1 MTTLSAPFLV
11 VALLAQAPASRTWSG
26 EVVDGKGK
34 AVPDARV
41 WFYAPPVAYLKGD
54 PVEVQGKTNGDGK
67 FSLAVPHLERAVYN
81 GILLLAHSPGQAI
94 GAVYVLRPHRVVL
107 EAPRPRT
114 VKVEGPDGL
123 PIAGARVALRVLHGF
138 GGTLAVVPDSLA
150 DSLAT
155 STGPDG
161 TTTISYLAARD
172 QLAAVRITAD
182 SIGSQDFVL
191 VEQPGRGLEPPVFT
205 IKLKS
210 TWPISGRLVDENAR
224 PVEGQV
230 VEVWSRGNGSW
241 LAANLVGFKEG
252 PLRTKTDGSF
262 ETPANLQH
270 GSAYRVAIRAEGKD
284 PIFSDWI
291 TIQEKS
297 HNLPLLVQRS
307 LRTIRGR
314 VVDRQGKPVGGARV
328 FQSGDGP
335 ERTETTTDA
344 DGHFSLGGFR
354 QGPVFVLVRGDG
366 FRLHGQLIKATEAN
380 VTAQLT
386 RESEPP
392 ALAMKTL
399 PDLIPI
405 DESRAL
411 ARRLLEPCWK
421 VLAEADDPVKG
432 RFLEA
437 LVPADPAG
445 VLDKLTRLKFTDEA
459 WRFLLL
465 GEIVE
470 ALAETDQEEAASVA
484 ESISDPATKSAA
496 LVQLSDQVP
505 DSQRE
510 RKLALLDRA
519 LEQARIAADG
529 NDRLTHMGAIAL
541 RLCEL
546 GQIDK
551 AKALFAEGLKIAT
564 GLTDKT
570 DFKRGIF
577 AARLARVDLPAAE
590 AIAGEFKG
598 ASNEGRILGNMAF
611 VIAETSPADAE
622 RLWLQTVGK
631 RGRLGMMDP
640 VICWKLAGVEPARAL
655 RGLDALRKMN
665 GRALYHFYLAL
676 GARNRDESISRQAF
690 ATALQGLDRMIE
702 EEPER
707 YLNNALSLLTVVEG
721 TDPALVPE
729 VLWRHV
735 ASRHPYGNPRT
746 RRADVSPYQIIEVAY
761 YDRQVAAA
769 LLEPVLARMQQ
780 TNPNELARWGYEF
793 LAWSLIDP
801 RAAVARL
808 ESIPVTQNTD
818 SYKGS
823 SAHVLVGGSL
833 ARTRKQRWQTTHD
846 VREIIFGGKR
856 NF

>member
-11 VALLAQAPASRTWSG
+11 LALLTQAPANRTWSG

-54 PVEVQGKTNGDGK
+54 PVEVRGKTNGDGK
-67 FSLAVPHLERAVYN
+67 FSLTVPHLERAVYN

-94 GAVYVLRPHRVVL
+94 GAVYVLGPHRVVL
-107 EAPRPRT
+107 QAPRPRT
-114 VKVEGPDGL
+114 VKVEGPDGQ
-123 PIAGARVALRVLHGF
+123 PIAGARVSLRVFHVF
-138 GGTLAVVPDSLA
+138 GGTLAVVPESLA

-161 TTTISYLAARD
+161 TTTIGYLAARD

-191 VEQPGRGLEPPVFT
+191 VEQPGRGSEPPVIT

-210 TWPISGRLVDENAR
+210 TSPISGRLVDENAR

-230 VEVWSRGNGSW
+230 VEVWAKGNGSW

-252 PLRTKTDGSF
+252 PLRTIADGSF
-262 ETPANLQH
+262 QTPANLQH

-291 TIQEKS
+291 TIQQKS
-297 HNLPLLVQRS
+297 HTLPLLVQRP

-314 VVDRQGKPVGGARV
+314 VVDRQGKPVAGARV

-354 QGPVFVLVRGDG
+354 QGPVFVLVRGGG
-366 FRLHGQLIKATEAN
+366 FRLHGQLIKATEVN
-380 VTAQLT
+380 LTAQLT

-392 ALAMKTL
+392 AQAMKTL
-399 PDLIPI
+399 PDLISI

-421 VLAEADDPVKG
+421 VLAGADDPVKG

-484 ESISDPATKSAA
+484 ESIPDPATKSAA
-496 LVQLSDQVP
+496 LVALSDRVP
-505 DSQRE
+505 ESQRE

-519 LEQARIAADG
+519 LEQARISADG
-529 NDRLTHMGAIAL
+529 NDRLAQMGAIAL

-551 AKALFAEGLKIAT
+551 SKAIFADGLKIAT

-590 AIAGEFKG
+590 AIAREFKG
-598 ASNEGRILGNMAF
+598 NSSEGRILGNMAF
-611 VIAETSPADAE
+611 VLAGTSPADAE
-622 RLWLQTVGK
+622 RLWLQTIGK
-631 RGRLGMMDP
+631 RRLGMMDP

-665 GRALYHFYLAL
+665 GRPLYHFYLAL

-707 YLNNALSLLTVVEG
+707 YVNEALSLLTVVEG

-746 RRADVSPYQIIEVAY
+746 ARADVSPHQIIEVAY

-808 ESIPVTQNTD
+808 ESIPVTQDTD
-818 SYKGS
+818 FYKGS
-823 SAHVLVGGSL
+823 YAHVLVGGSL
-833 ARTRKQRWQTTHD
+833 ARTREQRWRASHD